1 MAKREDHGVFENRPP
16 DLPTCIA
23 ELLRIRDEGG
33 SVHRTAVLTKTIDA
47 LSRRQVHLD
56 RMDTDAR

>member
-1 MAKREDHGVFENRPP
+1 MAKRADHAKFEDRPP
-16 DLPTCIA
+16 DLPTCIG

-33 SVHRTAVLTKTIDA
+33 SPFRHAVLTKTIDA

-56 RMDTDAR
+56 RMEQ